1 MRKTKTRNM
10 NLSTEFSTESKTDE
24 QGFNSES
31 EKNEFLFRKAI
42 LGAETYEFMDI
53 MYLKTYKERYRE
65 ISSNVKYKHFNKL
78 FLLLTKVDLADKET
92 LKKATHILDEKV
104 VLENLDKMMYY
115 FQDLEEYE
123 KCALIKKFSDTVK
136 L

>member
-1 MRKTKTRNM
+1 MRKTKTKNM
-10 NLSTEFSTESKTDE
+10 NLSTEFSIESKTDE

>member
-1 MRKTKTRNM
+1 MRKTKIRNM
-10 NLSTEFSTESKTDE
+10 NVSTEFSTESIAKDK
-24 QGFNSES
+24 GFNSES
-31 EKNEFLFRKAI
+31 ERNEFLFRKVI
-42 LGAETYEFMDI
+42 LGAETYELMDI

-65 ISSNVKYKHFNKL
+65 VSSNVKYKHFNKL
-78 FLLLTKVDLADKET
+78 FLLLSKVNLEDKET
-92 LKKATHILDEKV
+92 LIKATNILDVKV

-123 KCALIKKFSDTVK
+123 KCALIKKFSDIVK